1 MTYAMIQLSNSWDD
15 LGGNRNVFEK
25 ELLLQLEKEL
35 ENMVRPD
42 MLLPW
47 FEPNWLEPT
56 TRV

>member
-1 MTYAMIQLSNSWDD
+1 MIQLSNSWDD

-35 ENMVRPD
+35 ENMVRPE

-56 TRV
+56 TIV